1 MRTLMG
7 WECHACPAGTK
18 SSRWRM
24 VNRLSVKVSAP
35 RMSGSS
41 VWSLGCLDCP
51 GKAHGG
57 AWRRGVFQQPVSAN
71 VSPHCRSHQSS
82 ETEKS
87 AVRTSTIPS
96 LALELLSE
104 VGMRARQLD
113 LTGGGNAEL
122 VAHLIGSFYGAQHVA
137 NTDQC
142 SFGLWALGL
151 LHLNS
156 HPLGR
161 DRAVLGGKFDS
172 LPGHVDVVD
181 LLFQHIVGQRRTA
194 PPSACPG
201 VQQVH
206 AGPGVRIRQQCRTP
220 RAPRSDRP
228 GCRTLAWSTTSSWAK
243 RRVARSGKMETLAIY
258 TQDTPLIQTL
268 EIAPSA

>member
-1 MRTLMG
+1 
-7 WECHACPAGTK
+7 
-18 SSRWRM
+18 
-24 VNRLSVKVSAP
+24 
-35 RMSGSS
+35 
-41 VWSLGCLDCP
+41 
-51 GKAHGG
+51 
-57 AWRRGVFQQPVSAN
+57 
-71 VSPHCRSHQSS
+71 
-82 ETEKS
+82 
-87 AVRTSTIPS
+87 
-96 LALELLSE
+96 
-104 VGMRARQLD
+104 MRARQLD

-122 VAHLIGSFYGAQHVA
+122 VAHLIGSFYGSQHVA

-151 LHLNS
+151 LHPNF

-161 DRAVLGGKFDS
+161 DSAVLGGKFDS

-181 LLFQHIVGQRRTA
+181 LLFQHIVGQWRTA

-201 VQQVH
+201 VQQV
-206 AGPGVRIRQQCRTP
+206 PGVRIRQQCRTP

-243 RRVARSGKMETLAIY
+243 RRVARSGKMETLAMY

-268 EIAPSA
+268 EIAPRKKGDVMITSPFITIDYTTASDRPQSLAQQRVVVSGRKSNERIGCSTTSAVLETD